1 VDKAVPIVNIWKT
14 LLRIYPTNANM
25 AALNAKKRVF
35 ESVFSSQLSPPVSS
49 SSQAADQAHWDR
61 SWRVV
66 TQALSLQPIP
76 NDRDQDPFKSLQPS
90 SSPDGAF
97 DEALKDLL
105 NQENRIPQANQTPDL
120 ILWYTNHVRRH
131 YLNQIFPIIQR
142 LRNQASAH
150 PKNPEVWVKACVH
163 ILEGAHRL
171 YFEGL
176 GLLVGPLKDAR
187 AVVKNFRLNL
197 STVVSNSITDREA
210 IRLVVKQHVSAILS
224 RSVVESDFLELVK
237 SLNSVG
243 LGGEKYVS
251 HHPLNCPFFQTARV

>member
-1 VDKAVPIVNIWKT
+1 
-14 LLRIYPTNANM
+14 M

-35 ESVFSSQLSPPVSS
+35 ESVFSSQLAPPVSFS
-49 SSQAADQAHWDR
+49 SEVADQAHWDR
-61 SWRVV
+61 SWRIV

-76 NDRDQDPFKSLQPS
+76 NDGDPEPFKSLQPS
-90 SSPDGAF
+90 SYPDRAF
-97 DEALKDLL
+97 DEALKDVLH
-105 NQENRIPQANQTPDL
+105 QEKRLPEANQTPDL

-142 LRNQASAH
+142 LRDQASAH
-150 PKNPEVWVKACVH
+150 PKNPEVWVKACIH

-176 GLLVGPLKDAR
+176 GVLIRPLKDAR

-197 STVVSNSITDREA
+197 STVVSNSIPDREA
-210 IRLVVKQHVSAILS
+210 IRLVVKLHVSAILNQ
-224 RSVVESDFLELVK
+224 SVVESDFLGLVK

-251 HHPLNCPFFQTARV
+251 HHPLDCPFFSRLPGSNPRTPHLK